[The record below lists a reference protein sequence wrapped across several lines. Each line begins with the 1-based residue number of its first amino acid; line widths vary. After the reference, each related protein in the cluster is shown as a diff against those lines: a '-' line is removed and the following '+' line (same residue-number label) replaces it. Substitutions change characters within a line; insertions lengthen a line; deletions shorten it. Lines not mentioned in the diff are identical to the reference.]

1 MRYET
6 KKGGALSAV
15 VACGLLLGL
24 TACQT
29 TEAARSQA
37 MVADVSEATLIAEDS
52 PLFRAATVDS
62 VSGGEDDP
70 MLLFEIRNPEFEEAL
85 RLSLVNHVMLAEDD
99 GRFAITA
106 EFQEGERPAVG
117 LDLTASLA
125 TRYRVVEVA
134 SGETVFDETVN
145 SSFTAVFSTAF
156 NANKRYRL
164 ANEGAVRENIHA
176 FIKQLIDRFETGG
189 PLISQNGTSPSG
201 ITVASI
207 AVHHARGPH
216 EAGVLR

>member
-1 MRYET
+1 MQYET
-6 KKGGALSAV
+6 KKGGAMGAV
-15 VACGLLLGL
+15 LACGLLLVL
-24 TACQT
+24 TGCQT

-37 MVADVSEATLIAEDS
+37 MIADVSEATLIAEDS
-52 PLFRAATVDS
+52 PFFRAVSVEA
-62 VSGGEDDP
+62 VSGGKDDP

-85 RLSLVNHVMLAEDD
+85 RLSLANHVMLAEDD

-106 EFQEGERPAVG
+106 EFQEGERPVVG

-145 SSFTAVFSTAF
+145 SSFTANFSAAF

-164 ANEGAVRENIHA
+164 ANEGVVRENIHA
-176 FIKQLIDRFETGG
+176 FIKQLIDTSKTGG

-201 ITVASI
+201 ITIASI